1 MLDTLRKALES
12 QVKDLYSAENQLVK
26 ALPRM
31 AKAATS
37 TTLRDALEAHLEE
50 TKVHV
55 ERLQQAAE
63 ILDIRPGGKKCKAME
78 GLIEEGKEVLQE
90 EGEGAIID
98 AALIA
103 AAQRVE
109 HYEIAS
115 YGTVRTLAETLG
127 NSRLAGLFQQTLEEE
142 NAADE
147 KLTGISES
155 EALPAAALVGEDA
168 TSKNPS
174 SRLRV

>member
-1 MLDTLRKALES
+1 MLDTLKKALET

-37 TTLRDALEAHLEE
+37 ETLREALESHLEE

-55 ERLQQAAE
+55 ERLQEAAQM
-63 ILDIRPGGKKCKAME
+63 LDIKPGGKRCKAME
-78 GLIEEGKEVLQE
+78 SLIEEGKEVLEE
-90 EGEGAIID
+90 EGEGAVID

-103 AAQRVE
+103 AAQKVE

-115 YGTVRTLAETLG
+115 YGTVRTLAEAMG
-127 NSRLAGLFQQTLEEE
+127 NNRLAGLFQQTLEEE

-155 EALPAAALVGEDA
+155 EALPAA
-168 TSKNPS
+168 
-174 SRLRV
+174 SRAGQGDLARSARGRR